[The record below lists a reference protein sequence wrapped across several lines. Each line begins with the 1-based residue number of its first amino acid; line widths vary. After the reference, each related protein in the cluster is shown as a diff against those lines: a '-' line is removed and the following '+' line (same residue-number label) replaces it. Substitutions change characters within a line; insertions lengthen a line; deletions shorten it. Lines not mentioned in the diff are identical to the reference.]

1 MPHAAVYGAL
11 EGGGILEGTQADS
24 GARVAP
30 SPPHAWRGERR
41 RRGAD
46 GQESGTQAARGN
58 RALACHARGAM
69 LARCRRLPVAAIPEN
84 HPHHTQAP
92 VPPSPSRPP
101 SYAASATREQTYRY
115 IYPMRVLGMG
125 LGGVAAG
132 SVLLEQ
138 QAPPAYWWIL
148 VATCFVWPHLAY
160 LLARRSKE
168 RYRAEKRNLLIDS
181 AIAGLW
187 VPLMHFNL
195 LPSLVLVTVTT
206 FDKLSTGI
214 KRLWLHSLPGLLGTA
229 GLATLLTRPE
239 PMLQSSHLVVL
250 CTLPLIIVHTL
261 ASSIGSYRL
270 IRTVSRQN
278 RQLEELRR
286 TDSQTG
292 LYTRDHWQER
302 ADAALRDF
310 RVRGEPAY
318 LLMIDIDRFKFIND
332 TLGHS
337 AGDEVISAVGHVIR
351 DCIRAHDS
359 AGRYGGDEFAV
370 VCADT
375 QAGEAR
381 AIAERIRA
389 CVQDLRLPE
398 QPDLR
403 LTCSIGLAAAQAR
416 HDNLRAW
423 MNDADA
429 ALYRAKNDGRNQ
441 VSGEASPPSVSS
453 AVPST
458 I

>member
-1 MPHAAVYGAL
+1 MS
-11 EGGGILEGTQADS
+11 Q
-24 GARVAP
+24 
-30 SPPHAWRGERR
+30 
-41 RRGAD
+41 
-46 GQESGTQAARGN
+46 
-58 RALACHARGAM
+58 
-69 LARCRRLPVAAIPEN
+69 
-84 HPHHTQAP
+84 
-92 VPPSPSRPP
+92 PPSRTPG
-101 SYAASATREQTYRY
+101 YAASAAREQTYRY

-125 LGGVAAG
+125 LGGLAAG
-132 SVLLEQ
+132 SVLFEL
-138 QAPPAYWWIL
+138 QASQAYWWIL
-148 VATCFVWPHLAY
+148 VGTCFVWPHLAY

-229 GLATLLTRPE
+229 GLAALLTRPE
-239 PMLQSSHLVVL
+239 PLLQSSHLVVL

-292 LYTRDHWQER
+292 LYARDHWQER
-302 ADAALRDF
+302 ADAALHDF
-310 RVRGEPAY
+310 RERGEPAY

-337 AGDEVISAVGHVIR
+337 VGDEVISAVGHVIR
-351 DCIRAHDS
+351 DCMRAHDS

-370 VCADT
+370 VCGNT

-381 AIAERIRA
+381 ALAERIRA
-389 CVQDLRLPE
+389 CVEDLRLPG
-398 QPDLR
+398 QPGLR
-403 LTCSIGLAAAQAR
+403 LTCSIGLAAAQTR
-416 HDNLRAW
+416 HGNLRAW
-423 MNDADA
+423 MHDADA

-441 VSGEASPPSVSS
+441 VSADASTPAVSS